1 MVSINDGTPKWMVY
15 FMEHPIFLY
24 KCLMEYDGIVTL
36 WLKQCHKPPIWEWFI
51 PPIYGDFVDCLLLF

>member
-24 KCLMEYDGIVTL
+24 KCLMEYDGIVAM
-36 WLKQCHKPPIWEWFI
+36 WLKQCHKTPTWAWFI
-51 PPIYGDFVDCLLLF
+51 PPHL